1 MSSVLG
7 LRCKECGERYPKS
20 PVHVCEYC
28 FGPLEVE
35 YDYAE
40 IAKVL
45 TRKRI
50 EDGPMS
56 MWRYRDLLPLD
67 DQPRAG
73 LQAGFTP
80 LFKAERLGEALGHK
94 DLWVKNDAVNCPTQS
109 FKDRV
114 VAVALS
120 KAIE

>member
-1 MSSVLG
+1 VCFVLG

-45 TRKRI
+45 SRKRI

-67 DQPRAG
+67 DEPRAG
-73 LQAGFTP
+73 LLAGFTP
-80 LFKAERLGEALGHK
+80 LFKAKRRAGARA
-94 DLWVKNDAVNCPTQS
+94 N
-109 FKDRV
+109 RV
-114 VAVALS
+114 VPQSHNRMFWNRLRRTAGD
-120 KAIE
+120 